1 LKIGTTVILFRSIDI
16 FLQLLLC
23 FVENDVSFGP
33 IVVQTKYE
41 IQSQCACL
49 VKFQSFQKLCKK
61 GIQRLN
67 DHRWRDTIIQP
78 WCRWYAWS
86 VPSNQNSLRCPVEK
100 LRPITF
106 LLQFTNAPP
115 VPKFTSR
122 HCFKESLDL
131 EKPLWKSKGA
141 FVY

>member
-49 VKFQSFQKLCKK
+49 V
-61 GIQRLN
+61 
-67 DHRWRDTIIQP
+67 
-78 WCRWYAWS
+78 
-86 VPSNQNSLRCPVEK
+86 
-100 LRPITF
+100 
-106 LLQFTNAPP
+106 
-115 VPKFTSR
+115 
-122 HCFKESLDL
+122 
-131 EKPLWKSKGA
+131 
-141 FVY
+141 